1 MLYSARQS
9 IAVQIEV
16 FDLTEC
22 QTFVVG
28 SVHKNMLLF
37 VPQQNLFFAD
47 VN

>member
-9 IAVQIEV
+9 IAVQVEV

-28 SVHKNMLLF
+28 SINKNVLIF
-37 VPQQNLFFAD
+37 VPQQNFFFAD